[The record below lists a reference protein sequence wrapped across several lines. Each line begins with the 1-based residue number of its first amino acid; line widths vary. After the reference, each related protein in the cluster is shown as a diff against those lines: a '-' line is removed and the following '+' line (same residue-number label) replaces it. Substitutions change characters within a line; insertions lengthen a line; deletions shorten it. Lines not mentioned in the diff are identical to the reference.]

1 MKNKHFKK
9 ISLFLSTFILTL
21 FSLSNGVKAEA
32 APEFTYVSKNI
43 YENSDQLKN
52 ELGSFIKFYD
62 GGSTN
67 ITCENGAFD
76 ENDKCV
82 AGEKQLIGTNTNESF
97 YYRFAV
103 SEKNKGVTVFS
114 LGSPLIRNDFTD
126 VTSKFNKNLIQGQVA
141 TTVGTAQF
149 ISCLAGIIRQYNSD
163 VQSVQNLYEKSDSN
177 FNQYYYAAQKT
188 IQAFYLDGLN
198 LATQVNKFNTQH
210 YSNNIAR
217 TNITYDK
224 IQYNNID
231 VVRSNTYLSQCV
243 WDAVKADSSNTNRL
257 AGISK
262 DFGSNGTVTVTSTPN
277 DSTKTIEIDIA
288 SLYGVT
294 ASNTKKNNY
303 LKAQEYNDGS
313 LISVTL
319 KKDGTTISTEKGDNT
334 KKQLSPYVYIETGK
348 WGNTNRFDDKFKINV
363 CYSSDSSS
371 AECKAMRDAYKSYEA
386 LKPGEYELEFTLGGV
401 IYDLYETLGY
411 SDYAVTGNNASAF
424 ITNNIYKNFSED
436 KVTFKTTFTVPETSG
451 GEETT
456 NDGAINITY
465 VDEDGNA
472 IKGAIFKISGTSN
485 TCTTKT
491 SGKCSIKGLEVG
503 KSYKV
508 ISYSRPSGYDEP
520 TPSSHTVKLTTTSKT
535 KDITFTSSKEE
546 QTTEKGIIKIGYY
559 LDGNTNN
566 GIEGAI
572 FKAVSGSTVKT
583 CTTDAD
589 GYCEIKNLDL
599 GKQYNVSAEK
609 VPEGY
614 SNAKN
619 NSDSTTYGITLTAES
634 KTSTLSFKS
643 SKIDTTLGII
653 TVEYLENNNNK
664 ILGGKFYLYK
674 VGSSKVIDTCETNSQ
689 GTCVFSN
696 LELGEYKVVLNKVPE
711 NYEDSKQEKTVT
723 LSKDNLKET
732 IKFRG
737 SLLQTIVKVSVVN
750 YNKVTEYI
758 KGAKLV
764 IKDSS
769 GNVIKEFLSEEK
781 EMVLNDITE
790 PGTYTIEV
798 KEVPEGYEA
807 KDTTYTF
814 EVKESKETNVV
825 IKLIPK
831 TNVPNTLSNASKI
844 FIAAGIIG
852 IITGAY
858 LVYTNIKNKKEEM

>member
-1 MKNKHFKK
+1 MKNKHFKT
-9 ISLFLSTFILTL
+9 ISLFLSTFFLAL
-21 FSLSNGVKAEA
+21 FSLANSVKAE
-32 APEFTYVSKNI
+32 TITSVD
-43 YENSDQLKN
+43 NSFNSKN
-52 ELGSFIKFYD
+52 ELNTTVGNYIKFEG

-67 ITCENGAFD
+67 YTCKEGRFD
-76 ENDKCV
+76 ESGNCA
-82 AGEKQLIGTNTNESF
+82 AGKIDLVGTNTNEAF
-97 YYRFAV
+97 WYRYAV
-103 SEKNKGVTVFS
+103 SSNNVGLTVFS
-114 LGSPLIRNDFTD
+114 LGAPLIGNDLTTEEKAMQFTPNLNGFEGSG
-126 VTSKFNKNLIQGQVA
+126 TGISSKQIEA
-141 TTVGTAQF
+141 
-149 ISCLAGIIRQYNSD
+149 CMAGIIRTYNTRVD
-163 VQSVQNLYEKSDSN
+163 GTQNLYMQSEATY
-177 FNQYYYAAQKT
+177 NQEYYSAQKT
-188 IQAFYLDGLN
+188 IQAFYVDGLT
-198 LATQVNKFNTQH
+198 LTEQINKFKTQH
-210 YSNNIAR
+210 YSNGVDR
-217 TNITYDK
+217 TKITYDK
-224 IQYNNID
+224 VQYNGKD
-231 VVRSNTYLSQCV
+231 VANANEYLLNCV
-243 WDAVKADSSNTNRL
+243 WDAIKADYSDENRL

-262 DFGSNGTVTVTSTPN
+262 YFGSDGKVSVTSTSN

-288 SLYGVT
+288 SLYGK
-294 ASNTKKNNY
+294 AANNNKNNNY
-303 LKAQEYNDGS
+303 LRAQEYNDGS
-313 LISVTL
+313 LISVVL
-319 KKDGTTISTEKGDNT
+319 KKDGTTVKEVKGGRDT
-334 KKQLSPYVYIETGK
+334 KQFAPYVYIETEK
-348 WGNTNRFDDKFKINV
+348 WDSESRYDDKFKINV
-363 CYSSDSSS
+363 CYSNDSSS
-371 AECKAMRDAYKSYEA
+371 TECKAMRSADKDYKA
-386 LKPGEYELEFTLGGV
+386 LTPGKYELEFTLGGI
-401 IYDLYETLGY
+401 IYDSYGTLGY
-411 SDYAVTGNNASAF
+411 SDSANKNAYVTNKIYRNTAS
-424 ITNNIYKNFSED
+424 SD
-436 KVTFKTTFTVPETSG
+436 SVTFKTTFTVPETSG

-456 NDGAINITY
+456 KDGAINITY
-465 VDEDGNA
+465 VDEDGNG

-485 TCTTKT
+485 TCTTNT
-491 SGKCSIKGLEVG
+491 SGKCSITGLEVG

-520 TPSSHTVKLTTTSKT
+520 TPSSHTVNLTTTSKT

-599 GKQYNVSAEK
+599 GKSYNVSAEE

-614 SNAKN
+614 SNAKT
-619 NSDSTTYGITLTAES
+619 NSGSATYGITLTTS
-634 KTSTLSFKS
+634 NKTATLSFKS
-643 SKIDTTLGII
+643 SKVDTTLGII

-664 ILGGKFYLYK
+664 ILGGEFYLYK

-711 NYEDSKQEKTVT
+711 NYEDSKQEKRVT

-732 IKFRG
+732 IKFTG
-737 SLLQTIVKVSVVN
+737 TILEAEEPIVKVSVVN

-758 KGAKLV
+758 KGVKLV

-781 EMVLNDITE
+781 EMILNDITE

-814 EVKESKETNVV
+814 EVKESEETNVV

-858 LVYTNIKNKKEEM
+858 LVYTNVKNKKEEM